1 MNLRALRRWNT
12 PNIDALTISSSTYSG
27 QLLPIICSQRSRASM
42 CKGSLTHSLHRSEFI
57 ELTLIFRTQMQIEK
71 REKQTHDVCFSLV
84 FYVLNR
90 ILLLEQFVGFI
101 ARNVQNVH
109 LIALNRYKQTTFV
122 GYASGYLHT
131 RNSAKRVALSGI
143 QPLDGVAI
151 ALCYYPNGTVCSNLC
166 RANCSNNIG
175 GKVLKVSP
183 AIGFFVGF
191 YRILVYV

>member
-1 MNLRALRRWNT
+1 
-12 PNIDALTISSSTYSG
+12 
-27 QLLPIICSQRSRASM
+27 
-42 CKGSLTHSLHRSEFI
+42 
-57 ELTLIFRTQMQIEK
+57 MQIEK

-122 GYASGYLHT
+122 GYASSYLHT
-131 RNSAKRVALSGI
+131 RNSAKRVALSSI

-166 RANCSNNIG
+166 RANCSNNIS